1 MITVVKADCGTDRGG
16 RLNRV
21 LDRALEGV
29 SFEEVDAADFCGA
42 RNGRVLFCAALSAG
56 GPGAGYRR
64 ILEQLVLHP
73 DCLEGSCGGILVDGP
88 GELFTKQVGR
98 ELAFFACQAGMDLPG
113 KPMVEATGSLYNFR
127 TQARL
132 QNVDVEE
139 AYCRSA
145 ARLIRTVEKFR
156 LPGPAEGEKPRI
168 LAIHASSR
176 KTSNTLL
183 LWQMIRE
190 RIGDRG
196 ELEEISLRNGTVV
209 DCRGCSFQACL
220 HFGEQADCFYGGVM
234 VEKVYPAI
242 LRADEIMLIC
252 PNYNDA
258 VSANINAFFNRL
270 TALFRKNFEDF
281 SRKRVYGLVV
291 SGYSGGDIVAEQI
304 LDAMCLNK
312 NFSVQGHGILTET
325 ANDPR
330 SILKCPGIDSRADEM
345 AERMLK

>member
-1 MITVVKADCGTDRGG
+1 MITVIKADCGAGQGG
-16 RLNRV
+16 RLLRI
-21 LDRALEGV
+21 LDRALEGTAW
-29 SFEEVDAADFCGA
+29 EETDAADFCGV
-42 RNGRVLFCAALSAG
+42 RDGRVLFCVALSAG
-56 GPGAGYRR
+56 GPGEGYRR
-64 ILEQLVLHP
+64 IMEQLVLHP
-73 DCLEGSCGGILVDGP
+73 DCMEGSCGGILVDGP

-98 ELAFFACQAGMDLPG
+98 ELAFFANQAGMDLPG

-127 TQARL
+127 TQAKL
-132 QNVDVEE
+132 QGVDVEE
-139 AYCRSA
+139 AYCLSA
-145 ARLIRTVEKFR
+145 ARLVRRLEQFR
-156 LPGPAEGEKPRI
+156 LPGPAGGGKPRI

-190 RIGDRG
+190 RIGSRG

-234 VEKVYPAI
+234 VEKVYPAM

-312 NFSVQGHGILTET
+312 NFPVPGHGILTET

-330 SILKCPGIDSRADEM
+330 SILKCPGIDGRADRM
-345 AERMLK
+345 AARMLK